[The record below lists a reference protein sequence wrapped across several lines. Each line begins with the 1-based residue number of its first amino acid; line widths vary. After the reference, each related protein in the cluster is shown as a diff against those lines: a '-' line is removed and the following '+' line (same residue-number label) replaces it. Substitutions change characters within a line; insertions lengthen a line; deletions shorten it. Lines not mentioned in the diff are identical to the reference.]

1 MAVDMH
7 ERAQLIDM
15 IVKLQNATY
24 KTEAERDALLTE
36 LERRL
41 PNSEISDLIFWN
53 DPDLSAEEIVD
64 TALQR
69 AGKR

>member
-15 IVKLQNATY
+15 IGKLQNATY
-24 KTEAERDALLTE
+24 KTEAERNALLTE